1 MIRFKLFMIIF
12 LHLLFYFIFTLHHR
26 YIIPIVIA
34 TASYILRAVADFTC
48 SEFSQTC
55 RATSDLLGH
64 IYAVVIIFLLIIAGT
79 KAQQVKEFFNRLKGA
94 VELVASG
101 ETKQKKD

>member
-1 MIRFKLFMIIF
+1 M
-12 LHLLFYFIFTLHHR
+12 FYFVFTLHHR